1 MRGSVRY
8 DVNSG
13 AGNVTSVQLQALER
27 TTRGSDSSLQFCHD
41 KESELLSNAFGK
53 VISWL
58 ATLNYFLLISPL
70 FGWRLAAGIYH
81 YQVISFLLAAYA
93 QRERGNEIL
102 FTLELWK
109 SCTRN
114 R

>member
-93 QRERGNEIL
+93 QRERGNEI
-102 FTLELWK
+102 
-109 SCTRN
+109 
-114 R
+114 